1 MNHDFYKIMKQIL
14 QEANENKF
22 VTKGDVVERRD
33 DLLAEASAAATAP
46 AGENSPAATATP
58 AATAAA
64 GERTETPEWIHE
76 ILNGPEPETKHYE
89 DGQVPED
96 SMRISP

>member
-1 MNHDFYKIMKQIL
+1 MKIL

-22 VTKGDVVERRD
+22 GTKGDVVQRRD

-46 AGENSPAATATP
+46 AGENIPAATATP

-76 ILNGPEPETKHYE
+76 VLNGPEPETQHYE
-89 DGQVPED
+89 DGQLPED
-96 SMRISP
+96 SM

>member
-1 MNHDFYKIMKQIL
+1 MQIL

-22 VTKGDVVERRD
+22 ATKGDVVQRRD

-46 AGENSPAATATP
+46 AGDEPGSENSPAATATP

-76 ILNGPEPETKHYE
+76 ILNAPEPEAKHYE

-96 SMRISP
+96 SDVN